1 MFFFLSN
8 PSEADYLRS
17 LMWSLFRLFIV
28 FLVPLAVLT
37 AQDETPSP
45 SPTASPEIPPE
56 AIPVPSPET
65 TPVSDASLL
74 AEPTPETTSL
84 ATPPTDMIPL
94 ESDSGGSAIGAPL
107 ETSDLAPPDQ
117 ALPDEAFTLPN
128 AIISDEMPP
137 APPVPAESREEKE
150 RQLGILYRQVRIKV
164 EKDPAVKSLA
174 DQAGTAK
181 SEEDRRAA
189 FREYYRLLFKKMV
202 AVDKSLQVRCQVME
216 GAYLRRLAQERL
228 EPTIPL
234 NPPPTPEPLN

>member
-1 MFFFLSN
+1 
-8 PSEADYLRS
+8 
-17 LMWSLFRLFIV
+17 MWSLFRLLIV

-45 SPTASPEIPPE
+45 SPAASPETPLETTPS
-56 AIPVPSPET
+56 PSPEII
-65 TPVSDASLL
+65 PVSDASLL
-74 AEPTPETTSL
+74 AEPTPEPASL
-84 ATPPTDMIPL
+84 ATPPTEDMIPL
-94 ESDSGGSAIGAPL
+94 ESDSGSSTIGAPL

-128 AIISDEMPP
+128 AIISDELPP
-137 APPVPAESREEKE
+137 APPVPVESREEKE

-164 EKDPAVKSLA
+164 EKNPDVKSLY

-202 AVDKSLQVRCQVME
+202 AVDKSLEFRCKVME
-216 GAYLRRLAQERL
+216 DAYLRRLAQERL

-234 NPPPTPEPLN
+234 NPPPTPKPLG

>member
-8 PSEADYLRS
+8 PSEADYVRL
-17 LMWSLFRLFIV
+17 LMWSLFRLLIM

-45 SPTASPEIPPE
+45 SPAVSPETP
-56 AIPVPSPET
+56 APSPET
-65 TPVSDASLL
+65 TPISDASLV
-74 AEPTPETTSL
+74 ADPTPDPGP
-84 ATPPTDMIPL
+84 AAKTPEEDVIPL
-94 ESDSGGSAIGAPL
+94 ESDSGSSTIGAPL

-117 ALPDEAFTLPN
+117 AMPDEAFTLPN
-128 AIISDEMPP
+128 AIIPDELPP
-137 APPVPAESREEKE
+137 APPAPAESKEEKE
-150 RQLGILYRQVRIKV
+150 RQIGILYRQVRIKV
-164 EKDPAVKSLA
+164 EKNPDVKSLY
-174 DQAGTAK
+174 DQAGAAK

-202 AVDKSLQVRCQVME
+202 AVDKSLQSRCQVME
-216 GAYLRRLAQERL
+216 DAYLRRLAQTRL